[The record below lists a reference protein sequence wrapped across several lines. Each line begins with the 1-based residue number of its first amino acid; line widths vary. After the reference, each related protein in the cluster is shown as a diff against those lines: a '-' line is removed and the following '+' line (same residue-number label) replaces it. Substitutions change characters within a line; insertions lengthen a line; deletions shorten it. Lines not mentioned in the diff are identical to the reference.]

1 MDWFKWDEEGVDWR
15 RVIPHKKRQ
24 AVGIDPAGALICTIA
39 GQCGSP
45 GCVLPDFHA
54 GPCTPFAVPPRKRTR
69 SGAGQGEV
77 AVELPRRSRGRVGA
91 TQSDAVS
98 LSQALSLS
106 LIGSGRGGRDTYRT
120 A

>member
-54 GPCTPFAVPPRKRTR
+54 GPCTPFAVPPGK
-69 SGAGQGEV
+69 AQ
-77 AVELPRRSRGRVGA
+77 ARGKWLSSDPVGR
-91 TQSDAVS
+91 AVS
-98 LSQALSLS
+98 SLYC
-106 LIGSGRGGRDTYRT
+106 L
-120 A
+120 

>member
-1 MDWFKWDEEGVDWR
+1 MTRWFAGLIELPEGQEAWPDSSEWVDWFKWDEEGVDWR
-15 RVIPHKKRQ
+15 RVIPHKRRQ

-54 GPCTPFAVPPRKRTR
+54 GPCTPFAVPPGKRTR

-77 AVELPRRSRGRVGA
+77 AVE
-91 TQSDAVS
+91 
-98 LSQALSLS
+98 
-106 LIGSGRGGRDTYRT
+106 
-120 A
+120 

>member
-54 GPCTPFAVPPRKRTR
+54 GPCTPFAVPPGKRTR
-69 SGAGQGEV
+69 SGAGQAGGGSCRVTPSV
-77 AVELPRRSRGRVGA
+77 ARSRR
-91 TQSDAVS
+91 TQSDAVGPRRC
-98 LSQALSLS
+98 LV
-106 LIGSGRGGRDTYRT
+106 RE
-120 A
+120 

>member
-1 MDWFKWDEEGVDWR
+1 MPALQARCILTRWFAGLIELPEGQEAWPDSSEWVDWFKWDEEGVDWR

-54 GPCTPFAVPPRKRTR
+54 GPCTPFAVPPGKRTR

-77 AVELPRRSRGRVGA
+77 AIE
-91 TQSDAVS
+91 
-98 LSQALSLS
+98 
-106 LIGSGRGGRDTYRT
+106 
-120 A
+120 